1 METNDIK
8 NIWKAGV
15 EKDIKLY
22 SEEELNEMVVKSA
35 RKSIKAIYPGTIF
48 RLIVIA
54 VIVFLIATLLLR
66 EQSQEK
72 MFIDMIALVITSVSY
87 FFWERSAYKMRKYTN
102 GKPVKEWLEY
112 RIKEIEKG
120 VKFNTKYNWVIY
132 GCSFLCA
139 IGIYASYQI
148 VANITPGIL
157 TAIVIPLV
165 IIIYLLIVRRSL
177 NRNYQKA
184 LDELK
189 DLHKQFEDSNE

>member
-15 EKDIKLY
+15 EKGIKLY

-35 RKSIKAIYPGTIF
+35 RKSINAIYPGTIF

-54 VIVFLIATLLLR
+54 VIVFLIATLLLK
-66 EQSQEK
+66 EQSTGK
-72 MFIDMIALVITSVSY
+72 MCIDMIALVITSVSY
-87 FFWERSAYKMRKYTN
+87 LFWERSAYKMKKYTN

-120 VKFNTKYNWVIY
+120 VKFNTKYNWAIY
-132 GCSFLCA
+132 SCSFLCA

-148 VANITPGIL
+148 VANITPGIV
-157 TAIVIPLV
+157 TAIVIPLG

-189 DLHKQFEDSNE
+189 DLYKQFEE